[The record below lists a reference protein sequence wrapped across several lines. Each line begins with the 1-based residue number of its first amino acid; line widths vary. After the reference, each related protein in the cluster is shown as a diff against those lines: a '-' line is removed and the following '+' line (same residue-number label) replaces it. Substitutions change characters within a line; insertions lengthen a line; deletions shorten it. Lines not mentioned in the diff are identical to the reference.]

1 MLKTNFY
8 QPLKGQVVNEK
19 AENRGLQFS
28 SGKIWTKEGYSCA
41 CRGHWLQEHST
52 TRKAS
57 LKVGQNKT
65 KEGHSPYLKDS

>member
-28 SGKIWTKEGYSCA
+28 SGKI
-41 CRGHWLQEHST
+41 
-52 TRKAS
+52 
-57 LKVGQNKT
+57 
-65 KEGHSPYLKDS
+65 